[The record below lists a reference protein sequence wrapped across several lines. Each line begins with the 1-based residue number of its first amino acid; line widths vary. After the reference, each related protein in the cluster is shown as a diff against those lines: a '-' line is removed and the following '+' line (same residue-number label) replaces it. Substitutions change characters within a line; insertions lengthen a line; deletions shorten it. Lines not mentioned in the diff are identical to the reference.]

1 MSTLLHEATYA
12 VTGGTPRSQGAH
24 TALTA
29 PNKSLPSGLKLM
41 VGWLTGG
48 LGMRASCNAVIYPD
62 WGGISTFDGPWP

>member
-41 VGWLTGG
+41 VGWL
-48 LGMRASCNAVIYPD
+48 RANCNAVIYPD
-62 WGGISTFDGPWP
+62 WGGISAFDGPWP